1 MQAGYQHIIEKK
13 LNNFKIIMRK
23 YKEIK
28 PLIKKRAK
36 IVKILNIGS
45 WISQN
50 FIEYTILSNT
60 ESSNNIRLTAKNK
73 LYQHKQISSDIESVN
88 MLRYTFQEVQNLYKK
103 YVEDCEFLKMI
114 DSEYELI
121 SKGYECTTNS
131 WHDVDALGVT
141 IHPESLGISS
151 TVFNAKTP
159 AEARY
164 KFKIDNKSDFVDI
177 KVRRYLSND
186 LYLLKNPKIY
196 FPILNKIDYV
206 DIGTMLHATGNK
218 LGLPP
223 KNIRNNFHGQNNV
236 SCQFLNSIGLMKLN
250 IDQGEKIYSVTELG
264 LKIIAAI
271 LPTYNKKYHYSGLIE
286 SIKQPN
292 NLNN

>member
-1 MQAGYQHIIEKK
+1 
-13 LNNFKIIMRK
+13 MRK

-36 IVKILNIGS
+36 IVKILNMGS

-50 FIEYTILSNT
+50 FIEYDIS
-60 ESSNNIRLTAKNK
+60 EKHK
-73 LYQHKQISSDIESVN
+73 LYRHKQIYVGIEVIN
-88 MLRYTFQEVQNLYKK
+88 MTKDYTFQEVQNLYKK
-103 YVEDCEFLKMI
+103 YVEDCEMLKII

-131 WHDVDALGVT
+131 WHEVDALGVT

-164 KFKIDNKSDFVDI
+164 KFKIDTKSDFVDI

-236 SCQFLNSIGLMKLN
+236 SCQFLHAIGLMKLN

-264 LKIIAAI
+264 LKIITAI

-286 SIKQPN
+286 SIK
-292 NLNN
+292 